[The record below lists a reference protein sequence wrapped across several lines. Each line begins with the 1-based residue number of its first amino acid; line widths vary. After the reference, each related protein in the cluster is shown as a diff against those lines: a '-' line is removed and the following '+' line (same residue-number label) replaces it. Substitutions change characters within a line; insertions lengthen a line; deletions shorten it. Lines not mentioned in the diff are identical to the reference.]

1 MSTNHK
7 RWKDMLVGGVIT
19 VAAVA
24 LVGTAVAAIGPK
36 INNISAAPTST
47 GSGISTLSA
56 GASTASTSYIGE
68 ERAKEI
74 ALNHAGLTASGV
86 TFVRS
91 YLDWDDG
98 RAQYEVEF
106 YANNTEYD
114 YDIDAITGD
123 IRSYDYDA
131 EYYAPPATSQGGTT
145 TTTGTTATAAAST
158 GNPTTATASTGSTN
172 YIGEERAKEIALNH
186 AGLTASGVTFVRSH
200 LDWDDGRAQYEVE
213 FYANNTEYDYDI
225 DATTG
230 DIRSYDYDAE
240 YYTPSTTAANTS
252 STSYIGEERAKEIAL
267 DHAGLTASGVTFV
280 RSHLDWD
287 DGRAQY
293 EVEFYANNTEY
304 DYDIDATTGDIRSY
318 DYDAEY
324 YTPPATSQSGDTISE
339 SQVKE
344 IVQSRSGTYDGTFSR
359 INLDWDDGRMVYEG
373 EYYSGWTEYEFEID
387 AYSGTILGWDWD

>member
-47 GSGISTLSA
+47 GSGSSTLSA

-74 ALNHAGLTASGV
+74 ALN
-86 TFVRS
+86 
-91 YLDWDDG
+91 
-98 RAQYEVEF
+98 
-106 YANNTEYD
+106 
-114 YDIDAITGD
+114 
-123 IRSYDYDA
+123 
-131 EYYAPPATSQGGTT
+131 
-145 TTTGTTATAAAST
+145 
-158 GNPTTATASTGSTN
+158 
-172 YIGEERAKEIALNH
+172 
-186 AGLTASGVTFVRSH
+186 
-200 LDWDDGRAQYEVE
+200 
-213 FYANNTEYDYDI
+213 
-225 DATTG
+225 
-230 DIRSYDYDAE
+230 
-240 YYTPSTTAANTS
+240 
-252 STSYIGEERAKEIAL
+252 
-267 DHAGLTASGVTFV
+267 HAGLTASGVTFV

>member
-123 IRSYDYDA
+123 
-131 EYYAPPATSQGGTT
+131 E
-145 TTTGTTATAAAST
+145 
-158 GNPTTATASTGSTN
+158 
-172 YIGEERAKEIALNH
+172 
-186 AGLTASGVTFVRSH
+186 VRSI
-200 LDWDDGRAQYEVE
+200 LEAGDKIYTQIK
-213 FYANNTEYDYDI
+213 I
-225 DATTG
+225 DEITNLGAVRIRLRSLFAALGLGSEAT
-230 DIRSYDYDAE
+230 
-240 YYTPSTTAANTS
+240 P
-252 STSYIGEERAKEIAL
+252 
-267 DHAGLTASGVTFV
+267 H
-280 RSHLDWD
+280 
-287 DGRAQY
+287 
-293 EVEFYANNTEY
+293 
-304 DYDIDATTGDIRSY
+304 
-318 DYDAEY
+318 
-324 YTPPATSQSGDTISE
+324 
-339 SQVKE
+339 
-344 IVQSRSGTYDGTFSR
+344 
-359 INLDWDDGRMVYEG
+359 
-373 EYYSGWTEYEFEID
+373 
-387 AYSGTILGWDWD
+387 

>member
-47 GSGISTLSA
+47 GSGSSTLSA
-56 GASTASTSYIGE
+56 GASTASTS
-68 ERAKEI
+68 
-74 ALNHAGLTASGV
+74 
-86 TFVRS
+86 
-91 YLDWDDG
+91 
-98 RAQYEVEF
+98 
-106 YANNTEYD
+106 
-114 YDIDAITGD
+114 
-123 IRSYDYDA
+123 
-131 EYYAPPATSQGGTT
+131 
-145 TTTGTTATAAAST
+145 
-158 GNPTTATASTGSTN
+158 

>member
-47 GSGISTLSA
+47 GSGSSTLSA

-145 TTTGTTATAAAST
+145 TTTGATAAAST

-172 YIGEERAKEIALNH
+172 
-186 AGLTASGVTFVRSH
+186 
-200 LDWDDGRAQYEVE
+200 
-213 FYANNTEYDYDI
+213 
-225 DATTG
+225 
-230 DIRSYDYDAE
+230 
-240 YYTPSTTAANTS
+240 
-252 STSYIGEERAKEIAL
+252 YIGEERAKEIAL

>member
-131 EYYAPPATSQGGTT
+131 EGYQGQSQSGS
-145 TTTGTTATAAAST
+145 TTAITAD
-158 GNPTTATASTGSTN
+158 
-172 YIGEERAKEIALNH
+172 RAKEIAL
-186 AGLTASGVTFVRSH
+186 AEVPGATASDIYEFETDR
-200 LDWDDGRAQYEVE
+200 DDGRLEYEGTI
-213 FYANNTEYDYDI
+213 YYNGTEYDFTI
-225 DATTG
+225 DG
-230 DIRSYDYDAE
+230 
-240 YYTPSTTAANTS
+240 
-252 STSYIGEERAKEIAL
+252 
-267 DHAGLTASGVTFV
+267 
-280 RSHLDWD
+280 
-287 DGRAQY
+287 
-293 EVEFYANNTEY
+293 
-304 DYDIDATTGDIRSY
+304 
-318 DYDAEY
+318 
-324 YTPPATSQSGDTISE
+324 
-339 SQVKE
+339 
-344 IVQSRSGTYDGTFSR
+344 
-359 INLDWDDGRMVYEG
+359 
-373 EYYSGWTEYEFEID
+373 YSGAIR
-387 AYSGTILGWDWD
+387 GWDVEHHG